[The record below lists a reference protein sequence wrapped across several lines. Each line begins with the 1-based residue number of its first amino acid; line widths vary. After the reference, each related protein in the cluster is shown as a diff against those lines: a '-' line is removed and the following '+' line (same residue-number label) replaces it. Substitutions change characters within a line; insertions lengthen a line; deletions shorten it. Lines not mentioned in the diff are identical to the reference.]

1 MNVRLRLSVL
11 LSQAPSHQPGVESQ
25 PLEETFGGGWGW
37 GDGGGGDILQS
48 DSTSSWRAPLIKYI
62 FIFTVIF

>member
-1 MNVRLRLSVL
+1 MNVKLRLGVL

-37 GDGGGGDILQS
+37 GVVVISFSQIPPLPGGH
-48 DSTSSWRAPLIKYI
+48 P
-62 FIFTVIF
+62 